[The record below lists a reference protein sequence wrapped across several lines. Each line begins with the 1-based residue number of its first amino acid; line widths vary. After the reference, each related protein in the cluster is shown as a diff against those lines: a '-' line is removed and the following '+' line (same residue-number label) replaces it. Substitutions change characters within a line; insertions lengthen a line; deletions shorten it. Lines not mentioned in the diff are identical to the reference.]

1 MKYRMTLLSLLAV
14 TVGCAAPLSN
24 NLPPSPM
31 IMHPGPGVD
40 GPGPGVLMLG
50 NSAPGLPASNS
61 QVSFVGPEGM
71 HVAWDVSGCNS
82 FDSEPLIVP
91 GRTNF
96 TQGSIYRLK
105 VTNIPGRPG
114 VELYPTIEIGPA
126 MPRTLAY
133 LAHNTI
139 PFQLTEEDLDQVLTG
154 NFVTKVIYLPDP
166 EFQELAEA
174 GIDTLV
180 STRLDP
186 GVDPITEADR
196 RGAIMAIIRVG
207 NKDLEVPGVE
217 GGYEGDIVQTQYC
230 DPIAGGGMGGGPMG
244 GGVMGPMGSTGPT
257 GLVSGVTGPEYGM
270 PITGTPIGLPGPA
283 HIPLGIPAGL
293 QKHKIRNHTFTFIP
307 KPTEKVKLHVKQT
320 PGMTYPAPANHAY
333 IHERAR
339 TSGWLPWNRVG
350 AGFCP
355 PGMGKRSHMSNDP
368 AECN

>member
-1 MKYRMTLLSLLAV
+1 MNYRLTLLSLLAAA
-14 TVGCAAPLSN
+14 TGCVAPLGN
-24 NLPPSPM
+24 NLPPAPM
-31 IMHPGPGVD
+31 VMHPGPGVD
-40 GPGPGVLMLG
+40 GPGPGVLLLG
-50 NSAPGLPASNS
+50 NPAPAMPPGSS
-61 QVSFVGPEGM
+61 QVAFVGPEGM
-71 HVAWDVSGCNS
+71 HVSWDVSGAGM
-82 FDSEPLIVP
+82 FDSEPLVVP
-91 GRTNF
+91 GRFNF
-96 TQGSIYRLK
+96 TQGAIYRLK

-133 LAHNTI
+133 LAHNTV

-166 EFQELAEA
+166 DFQELAEA

-196 RGAIMAIIRVG
+196 RGSIMAIIRVG
-207 NKDLEVPGVE
+207 NKDLEVPGSEEVA
-217 GGYEGDIVQTQYC
+217 GGDIVQTSYGA
-230 DPIAGGGMGGGPMG
+230 PICPPGGAAAGGAAGLVAGL
-244 GGVMGPMGSTGPT
+244 TGPD
-257 GLVSGVTGPEYGM
+257 YGM

-283 HIPLGIPAGL
+283 ALPLGVPAGL

-307 KPTEKVKLHVKQT
+307 KPTEKVKLHVKQS

-339 TSGWLPWNRVG
+339 TSGWLPWHKLGLLNCFGGDDCGPR
-350 AGFCP
+350 
-355 PGMGKRSHMSNDP
+355 GKRSHSTSDP
-368 AECN
+368 AECR